1 MWRILMYDEVMDLLH
16 KIDGGYEP
24 SDEERTA
31 LLKIENFSSHSVE
44 SIPASI
50 GELTNLRHLDMS
62 NSDISDLPA
71 SIGELTNL
79 RTLFLRDTQI
89 RRLPESRV

>member
-31 LLKIENFSSHSVE
+31 LLKI
-44 SIPASI
+44 
-50 GELTNLRHLDMS
+50 
-62 NSDISDLPA
+62 
-71 SIGELTNL
+71 
-79 RTLFLRDTQI
+79 
-89 RRLPESRV
+89 